1 MVVVRAVRLGFDAG
15 SVALKVVV
23 MDGSGHVLERSYT
36 RTQGRPVE
44 TALEVFGALTQR
56 YGRSFDL
63 VAGTGSAGRL
73 ICELLDVPFVN
84 EVICQASAIK
94 HLVPEARTV
103 IEMGGQDSKLIFLPE
118 GAANGRP
125 IVDFAMN
132 TNCAAGTGSFL
143 DQQASRLGV
152 SIDGEF
158 GDLALECRNPPRVA
172 GRCSVFA
179 KSDMIHLQQ
188 QAASVSD
195 IVAGLCLGLAR
206 NLKSNL
212 GRGMELAR
220 PIVFCGGV
228 AANKGVV
235 HAIGEAFELASG
247 ELIVPEEHA
256 CTGALGAALVC
267 LKERQQRGEDYGRLA
282 LRLEN
287 LQQYLEQ
294 TRSIGYRVDPLRP
307 AAGGEPDAAMP
318 TRRQL
323 EQRAATGLI
332 DAWFGLDV
340 GSISTKGAVIDADNR
355 VLAKIYLMTAG
366 RPLEAVR
373 NVLKE
378 IGRQVGGLVNIRG
391 ATTTGSG
398 RYLTGDFIG
407 ADLVINEITAQA
419 TAAAALDPEVDTI
432 FEIGGQDSKYI
443 SLDRGVVV
451 DFEMNHAC
459 AAGTGSFLEEQAE
472 RLGVSVKDQFASL
485 ALASQAPIRLGERCT
500 VFMES
505 DLLCYQQQ
513 GARTDDLVAG
523 LCYSIVSNYI
533 NRVVGR
539 RGIGKRIFF
548 QGGTAFN
555 QGVVAAFEQVTGRRI
570 TVPPHHEV
578 TGAIGAAVL
587 GRRHQQRLGR
597 ETSDFLGFD
606 LADVHYG
613 LRSFECDAC
622 SNNCEINEVSIPGRE
637 ALYYGS
643 RCDRYNVKK
652 SASAGQAIPNLFAE
666 RLRLL
671 FKCANL
677 ASEPVPGR
685 PTIGIPLALSSYQL
699 LPLWGTLLGE
709 LGYNVAITRA
719 STEQIIHR
727 GVEAVLSAPCFP
739 VKVAHGHVIE
749 LIERG
754 VDLIWLP
761 SMISMGR
768 EFAENEYNQVCPY
781 VTAIPYQVA
790 AALESS
796 GRKATILQPPVRM
809 QDGLRDVY
817 RSLRPFC
824 GQLKVTPRQL
834 RKALAVAWAA
844 QAEFETA
851 CRERG
856 RQILDNL
863 PAGQRAVVIVSRP
876 YNGCDSGVSL
886 DLPNKLRKLGVL
898 PIPMDFLDL
907 RSQDTPSGDRVMR
920 WMYWKYGQRILR
932 AGTLVREDPRLHAI
946 YLSNFSCGPDSFLI
960 NYFKRMM
967 APKPSL
973 LLETDE
979 HSAGAGVV
987 TRLEA
992 FLESLNNVSAEKPP
1006 TRLPLYPEHSGNGHL
1021 RTLYIPWMGDIAHGL
1036 AAAMRAHGQP
1046 AEVIPVADQESIE
1059 LGRRHCTGKE
1069 CLPCIITTGDM
1080 VRMAQQPGFDPDTS
1094 AFFMPG
1100 GAGPC
1105 RFGQYN
1111 ALHKLVLSDIGYP
1124 DVPVFAP
1131 SQNKDFYDYWKR
1143 MGSGGDPSRLA
1154 WIGICA
1160 IEVLHK
1166 ALLAVRPYE
1175 LEAGQAD
1182 RLYSQ
1187 CLQEICRLIERKP
1200 TDRQVVQMMRQVAAR
1215 FCAIPADRSRPRP
1228 KIGVLGEIY
1237 VRHHTASNN
1246 DLVRQLESL
1255 GAEVDMAGF
1264 TEFLFYTNWVRK
1276 GESWR
1281 DGNLRLWLANLLRN
1295 RVQHRLQHR
1304 INEPFEPLLGDVNE
1318 PPTTEVLDLADPYI
1332 DRSFEGEAVLS
1343 IGKLL
1348 EFHRHGC
1355 HGVINVMPFACMPS
1369 TIVGGVAKRLTPVI
1383 GQMPVLSI
1391 SYDGQQDPTM
1401 HTRLEAFIYQARAC
1415 QNAGHVPA
1423 HA

>member
-1 MVVVRAVRLGFDAG
+1 M
-15 SVALKVVV
+15 ALKVVV
-23 MDGSGHVLERSYT
+23 MDGSGQVLERSYT

-44 TALEVFGALTQR
+44 TALAVLEPLIAR
-56 YGRSFDL
+56 YGATLDL

-73 ICELLDVPFVN
+73 ICDLLGVPFIN
-84 EVICQASAIK
+84 EVICQASAVK
-94 HLVPEARTV
+94 QLVPEARTV

-118 GAANGRP
+118 GQANGRP
-125 IVDFAMN
+125 MVDFAMN

-152 SIDGEF
+152 SIEEEF
-158 GDLALECRNPPRVA
+158 GELALQCQTPPRVA

-235 HAIGEAFELASG
+235 QAIRQAFELTNG
-247 ELIVPEEHA
+247 DLIVPEEHA

-267 LKERQQRGEDYGRLA
+267 LKERQRRGEEYGRA
-282 LRLEN
+282 ELRLEK
-287 LQQYLEQ
+287 LREYLVAS
-294 TRSIGYRVDPLRP
+294 RSIGYRVEQLKEPS
-307 AAGGEPDAAMP
+307 GGEPDGSMP
-318 TRRQL
+318 TRQEL
-323 EQRAATGLI
+323 EERAKAGLI
-332 DAWFGLDV
+332 DTWFGLDV
-340 GSISTKGAVIDADNR
+340 GSISTKAAVIDADNR

-366 RPLEAVR
+366 RPLDAVR
-373 NVLKE
+373 HVLKE
-378 IGRQVGGLVNIRG
+378 IGRQVGGLVKIRG
-391 ATTTGSG
+391 AATTGSG

-419 TAAAALDPEVDTI
+419 TAAAAIDPEVDTI

-472 RLGVSVKDQFASL
+472 RLGVSVKKQFASL
-485 ALASQAPIRLGERCT
+485 ALASKAPIKLGERCT

-505 DLLCYQQQ
+505 DLLSYQQQ
-513 GARTDDLVAG
+513 GAATDDLVAG

-555 QGVVAAFEQVTGRRI
+555 QGVVSAFEKVTGRTI

-578 TGAIGAAVL
+578 TGAIGAAL
-587 GRRHQQRLGR
+587 LARQHQERI
-597 ETSDFLGFD
+597 EKTVSDFLGFD
-606 LADVHYG
+606 VADVQYT
-613 LRSFECDAC
+613 LRSFECEAC
-622 SNNCEINEVSIPGRE
+622 SNNCEINEVTIPGRDP
-637 ALYYGS
+637 LSYGS
-643 RCDRYNVKK
+643 RCDRYNIKK
-652 SASAGQAIPNLFAE
+652 TKASADAIPNLFAE

-671 FKCANL
+671 IQHANL
-677 ASEPVPGR
+677 KERIPGR
-685 PTIGIPLALSSYQL
+685 QTIGIPLALSNYQL

-709 LGYNVAITRA
+709 LGFNVEVTKA

-727 GVEAVLSAPCFP
+727 GVDAVLSTPCFP
-739 VKVAHGHVIE
+739 VKVAHGHVLE
-749 LIERG
+749 LVERG
-754 VDLIWLP
+754 VDMVWLP
-761 SMISMGR
+761 SLITMTQ

-781 VTAIPYQVA
+781 VTAIPYQMA
-790 AALESS
+790 AVLETS
-796 GRKATILQPPVRM
+796 GRKARLVQPPVYM
-809 QDGLRDVY
+809 QGGIKEVY
-817 RSLRPFC
+817 KSLRPAC
-824 GQLKVTPRQL
+824 AELGVTPRQL
-834 RKALAVAWAA
+834 RKALGIAWAA
-844 QAEFETA
+844 QQQFEEA
-851 CRERG
+851 CRQRG
-856 RQILDNL
+856 RKVLDAL
-863 PAGQRAVVIVSRP
+863 KPGQRAVIIVSRP
-876 YNGCDSGVSL
+876 YNGCDTGISL

-907 RSQDTPSGDRVMR
+907 RGDDAPSGDRVMR

-932 AGTLVREDPRLHAI
+932 AGLIVREDPRLHAI

-973 LLETDE
+973 LLEIDE
-979 HSAGAGVV
+979 HSAGAGVI

-992 FLESLNNVSAEKPP
+992 FLESLNNVKAQKPP
-1006 TRLPLYPEHSGNGHL
+1006 VRLPLYPEQSGNGHL
-1021 RTLYIPWMGDIAHGL
+1021 RTMYLPWMGDISHGL

-1046 AEVIPVADQESIE
+1046 AQVMPVADQESIE
-1059 LGRRHCTGKE
+1059 IGRRHCSGKE

-1080 VRMAQQPGFDPDTS
+1080 VRITQQPGFDPDKS

-1111 ALHKLVLSDIGYP
+1111 SLQKLVLTDLGHA
-1124 DVPVFAP
+1124 DVPIFAP
-1131 SQNKDFYDYWKR
+1131 SQNKDFYDYWQR
-1143 MGSGGDPSRLA
+1143 MGAGSDPSRLG
-1154 WIGICA
+1154 WVGICA
-1160 IEVLHK
+1160 MEVLHK
-1166 ALLAVRPYE
+1166 ALLVVRPYE
-1175 LEAGQAD
+1175 KVAGQAD
-1182 RLYSQ
+1182 QVYIKWREHA
-1187 CLQEICRLIERKP
+1187 CKVIEQKP
-1200 TDRQVVQMMRQVAAR
+1200 TDRQMAEVMQLAAAD
-1215 FCAIPADRSRPRP
+1215 FAAIPADRSHPKPR
-1228 KIGVLGEIY
+1228 IGVLGEIY
-1237 VRHHTASNN
+1237 VRHHATSNN
-1246 DLVRQLESL
+1246 DLIRQLESL
-1255 GAEVDMAGF
+1255 GAEVDLASF
-1264 TEFLFYTNWVRK
+1264 TEFMFYTNWVRK
-1276 GESWR
+1276 GESMH
-1281 DGNLRLWLANLLRN
+1281 DGSLRLWLTNILRN
-1295 RVQHRLQHR
+1295 KVQHGIQRRL
-1304 INEPFEPLLGDVNE
+1304 NKPFEPLLGNVNE
-1318 PPTTEVLDLADPYI
+1318 PPTEQVLALADPYI

-1348 EFHRHGC
+1348 EFHQHGC
-1355 HGVINVMPFACMPS
+1355 HGVINVMPFGCMPS
-1369 TIVGGVAKRLTPVI
+1369 TIVGGVAKRLAPVI
-1383 GQMPVLSI
+1383 GSLPVLSI
-1391 SYDGQQDPTM
+1391 SYDGQQDPAM
-1401 HTRLEAFIYQARAC
+1401 QTRLEAFIYQARAQ
-1415 QNAGHVPA
+1415 QNGHAV